1 MNNSK
6 KIKTITFTGISI
18 ALVTLLTMLIRV
30 PVIGTKGYVNF
41 GDIAIFIVAAI
52 IGKRTGFLAGSFGSA
67 IADCIGY
74 PIYAPGTF
82 VIKGIEGLICALLIK
97 KNSNG
102 SLNKISVIIAA
113 AVSGI
118 WMVVGYFIYEY
129 FFVWMGSCIC
139 FNTWKFNT
147 RTCKCS
153 CSMADNNCSL
163 QNIEEICYRINYFS
177 SIICLNKTMAA
188 II

>member
-129 FFVWMGSCIC
+129 FLFGWAVAYASIPGNLTQGLVSAVAAWPIIIAVYKTSKKFV
-139 FNTWKFNT
+139 
-147 RTCKCS
+147 
-153 CSMADNNCSL
+153 
-163 QNIEEICYRINYFS
+163 IE
-177 SIICLNKTMAA
+177 
-188 II
+188 